1 MRLKITLITNEDKV
15 EDADENRV
23 NRVVAELTFH
33 TIDDE
38 IYDWYVYE
46 KNMPVTEDARKEYFI
61 LKLKKFI
68 ASLKERFKG

>member
-33 TIDDE
+33 NIDDE
-38 IYDWYVYE
+38 VQ
-46 KNMPVTEDARKEYFI
+46 N
-61 LKLKKFI
+61 KK
-68 ASLKERFKG
+68 